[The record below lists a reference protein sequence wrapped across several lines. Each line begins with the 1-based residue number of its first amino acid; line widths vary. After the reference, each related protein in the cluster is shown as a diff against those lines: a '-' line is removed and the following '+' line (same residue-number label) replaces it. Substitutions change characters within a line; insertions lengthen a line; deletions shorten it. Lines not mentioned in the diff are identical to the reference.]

1 MQQGCL
7 PKTKL
12 GGKRNNITYYE
23 TAKKDDTVRLYR
35 HRRIE
40 IAIARTRLN
49 LETILYNGGRPT
61 MPITN
66 EVSSFQLDSLEAVV
80 KKNLRGIKNIRHDE
94 DSVLFDFHDKDGD
107 DITSFF
113 QIINETQLRGMLILP
128 VPESHIISAM
138 IATGVYN
145 GRPDIHGTYACMAKT
160 GDTMGVCLEMDL
172 DIEGGASEANISH
185 KLQTFV
191 DHINL
196 FETKIMGQISELGE
210 DSSFMKGGFW
220 ENAGAFF
227 GRLVKELGRD

>member
-1 MQQGCL
+1 ML
-7 PKTKL
+7 TT
-12 GGKRNNITYYE
+12 N
-23 TAKKDDTVRLYR
+23 
-35 HRRIE
+35 E
-40 IAIARTRLN
+40 ISTLQLDN
-49 LETILYNGGRPT
+49 LETI
-61 MPITN
+61 
-66 EVSSFQLDSLEAVV
+66 V

-107 DITSFF
+107 DVSGFF
-113 QIINETQLRGMLILP
+113 QILNETQLRGMLILP
-128 VPESHIISAM
+128 VPESHIVSTM

-172 DIEGGASEANISH
+172 DIEGGISEANILH
-185 KLQTFV
+185 KLQIFV

-220 ENAGAFF
+220 ENAGAFVS
-227 GRLVKELGRD
+227 GLLRGMGSD